1 MPVRFGSS
9 SFVWTIL
16 PTHLPPPQNRAVPWL
31 FSRIV
36 PTPVVLLGKS
46 WKEICGSVFDGNV
59 ELPVCWLR
67 LPTPICCA
75 DASIVGVADGRELF
89 GSLKPTTFRASTVK
103 KYVVPF
109 ANAAPLFEPIS
120 TQKNVFPGVP
130 QLSVDTVNVRSIGV
144 VAVGEVYTR

>member
-67 LPTPICCA
+67 WPALICCA
-75 DASIVGVADGRELF
+75 EASMVGVTDAVRGVLDPTALF
-89 GSLKPTTFRASTVK
+89 AVTESV
-103 KYVVPF
+103 YCC
-109 ANAAPLFEPIS
+109 
-120 TQKNVFPGVP
+120 VFV
-130 QLSVDTVNVRSIGV
+130 S
-144 VAVGEVYTR
+144 